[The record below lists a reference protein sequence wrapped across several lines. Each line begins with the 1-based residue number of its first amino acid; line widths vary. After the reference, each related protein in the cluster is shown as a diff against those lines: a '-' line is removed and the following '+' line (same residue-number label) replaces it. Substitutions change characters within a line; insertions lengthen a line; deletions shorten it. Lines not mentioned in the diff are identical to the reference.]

1 MKKYIIVL
9 TTVSAAIMELL
20 DTTIVNVALNQISGA
35 LGATIED
42 IAWVITS
49 YAIANVIIIPM
60 TGFLGEY
67 FGRKTYYLTSM
78 VLFGIASYFCG
89 ASESLWELVL
99 WRFIQGIGG
108 GALLST
114 SQAILFDAFETKERG
129 IASGLFGMGIVLGP
143 TLGPVLGGF
152 IIEHYDWSQIF
163 YVNIPICIVATIL
176 TVLFIDRKAGE
187 GQRKQQIQI
196 DYWGI
201 MLLILGIGSLQYVLE
216 KGESEDWFQSR
227 QIVIISFMAVVGVVG
242 FIWREL
248 TTDHPVVN
256 LRIFRYRIFAM
267 SSVFTLVAGF
277 GLFTSVF
284 VYPVLVQRINGFT
297 PLETGLSLM
306 YPTLAAV
313 ILFPV
318 IGKSMGAGASP
329 LPFMITGIL
338 FFIIFGFYSG
348 TATAD
353 MGRWDFFPI
362 QLCRVLG
369 VALLQLPLISQAV
382 AGLQPKEYPAGIA
395 LTNMIRQLGGA
406 FGIALANNYA
416 TVRAAQHRSDLMAN
430 MSTDNPLFNER
441 LLGLTN
447 NIIART
453 GDAFNATAMA
463 YKQLELSVVKQAYY
477 LAYLDTFRLISIFF
491 VVILP
496 FVFLLKTKKA
506 TAQETAEAAKAAA
519 ESH

>member
-78 VLFGIASYFCG
+78 ILFGIASYFCG
-89 ASESLWELVL
+89 ASETLWELVF

-129 IASGLFGMGIVLGP
+129 LASGLFGMGIVLGP
-143 TLGPVLGGF
+143 TLGPVLGGY
-152 IIEHYDWSQIF
+152 IVENYSWEQIF
-163 YVNIPICIVATIL
+163 YVNIPLCIVASIL
-176 TVLFIDRKAGE
+176 TILFIDRKVGE
-187 GQRKQQIQI
+187 GERKEQIRI
-196 DYWGI
+196 DYTGI
-201 MLLILGIGSLQYVLE
+201 FLLIMGIGSLQYVLE
-216 KGESEDWFQSR
+216 KGESESWFESR
-227 QIVIISFMAVVGVVG
+227 QIVIVSIMATIGVIG
-242 FIWREL
+242 FIWRQL

-256 LRIFRYRIFAM
+256 LRVFNYKIFAL
-267 SSVFTLVAGF
+267 SSIFTLVAGF

-284 VYPVLVQRINGFT
+284 VYPVMVQRINGFT
-297 PLETGLSLM
+297 ALETGLSLAF
-306 YPTLAAV
+306 PTLAAV
-313 ILFPV
+313 VLFPV
-318 IGKSMGAGASP
+318 IGKRMGAGASP
-329 LPFMITGIL
+329 IPFMAIGIV

-348 TATAD
+348 TATPE

-362 QLCRVLG
+362 QICRVLG
-369 VALLQLPLISQAV
+369 IAMLQLPLISQAV
-382 AGLQPKEYPAGIA
+382 AGLKPSEYPAGIA

-406 FGIALANNYA
+406 FGIALANNYV
-416 TVRAAQHRSDLMAN
+416 TNRAAQHRSDLMSN
-430 MSTDNPLFNER
+430 MSTDNPFFTER
-441 LLGLTN
+441 VG
-447 NIIART
+447 NIVKNLAATT
-453 GDAFNATAMA
+453 GDAFNATSMA
-463 YKQLELSVVKQAYY
+463 YKQLEFAVVKQAYY

-491 VVILP
+491 IIIFP
-496 FVFLLKTKKA
+496 FLFLLRTKKISP
-506 TAQETAEAAKAAA
+506 EEAAKAAKA
-519 ESH
+519 AADSH